1 MIRVVAAVSS
11 LEESNGRP
19 VGRING
25 GAHVDVC
32 LSRSPPQIRRA
43 VLATGWA
50 VCCGDQPAAAAAAGC
65 CGLSGCCAEEEE
77 SESKKTR
84 SSGGKPE
91 LCGWLLGQWM
101 DQQQQQQDE
110 MT

>member
-32 LSRSPPQIRRA
+32 LSRSPPLIRRA
-43 VLATGWA
+43 VLATGWP
-50 VCCGDQPAAAAAAGC
+50 VCCGDQ
-65 CGLSGCCAEEEE
+65 
-77 SESKKTR
+77 
-84 SSGGKPE
+84 
-91 LCGWLLGQWM
+91 
-101 DQQQQQQDE
+101 QQQQPVVVVSVDDVVPKRRNQNRRRREAAVVPQSCVAAGTMDGSAA
-110 MT
+110 TG